1 MTFVLAVRMTVK
13 DGVDPDDVLPWL
25 KEMMAR
31 SNEEPGCRSMVLH
44 RDINDPR
51 VFFVYEHFDDKAAH
65 TLHTQ
70 TEHFKRIA
78 EAEVTPRVEFDMQEL
93 EIYEVDAPTAAA

>member
-1 MTFVLAVRMTVK
+1 MTFVLAVKMTVN
-13 DGVDPDDVLPWL
+13 DGVEPDEVLPWL
-25 KEMMAR
+25 KEMMAL

-44 RDINDPR
+44 RDLADPR

-78 EAEVTPRVEFDMQEL
+78 EAEVTPRVTFDMQEL
-93 EIYEVDAPTAAA
+93 EIYELDATTAA